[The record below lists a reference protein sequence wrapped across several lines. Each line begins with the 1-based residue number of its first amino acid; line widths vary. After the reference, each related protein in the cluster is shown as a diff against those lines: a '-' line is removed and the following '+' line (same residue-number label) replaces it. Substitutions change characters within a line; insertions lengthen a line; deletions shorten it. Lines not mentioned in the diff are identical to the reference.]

1 MARKPDVV
9 VPMRR
14 RPSMLD
20 GVPEVEMPLAPADV
34 ASVRPVSDG
43 PAIDLSERPKVW
55 FVCGPGGAGKTTYA
69 KWLVARMME
78 RGGEA
83 LLAALDPTNRS
94 LASWFDGVEQPPT
107 RDSAHTARWLREFL
121 EHLMTERSAGVLD
134 FGGGD
139 VALHRSVDVA
149 PDLVATLET
158 AGLAV
163 VAAYLLTP
171 RIDDLAVLQTMEA
184 VGFQPRATLL
194 VLNEGRADPTLPPA
208 EAFAAITRHSIFR
221 NTVARGAVPIWLPA
235 LESDVMGEIEA
246 KRLHYATARDGQVPA
261 GASFPPIGGLR
272 RSMVNR
278 WLQRMEQ
285 AHEPVHT
292 WLL

>member
-20 GVPEVEMPLAPADV
+20 GVPEVEMPLATADV
-34 ASVRPVSDG
+34 PVRPVSDG
-43 PAIDLSERPKVW
+43 PVIDLSERPKVW

-107 RDSAHTARWLREFL
+107 RDSAHIARWLREFL

-139 VALHRSVDVA
+139 VALHRIVDVA

-184 VGFQPRATLL
+184 VGFHPRATLL

-208 EAFAAITRHSIFR
+208 EAFAMLDRLAMRTTNAR
-221 NTVARGAVPIWLPA
+221 NLDHVDHGICSRGLSYHNRSLGLGLPA
-235 LESDVMGEIEA
+235 SSAQCLLA
-246 KRLHYATARDGQVPA
+246 AR
-261 GASFPPIGGLR
+261 SWPP
-272 RSMVNR
+272 
-278 WLQRMEQ
+278 
-285 AHEPVHT
+285 
-292 WLL
+292 